1 MVVRCMH
8 IISQRNYE
16 ILELL
21 KRALCCAGVHF
32 DVFWIRIN
40 AFQYWIHASI
50 FCQDTNLSII
60 LKSICNIFGKALLNL
75 EKGFKQGNKK
85 WTSLW
90 WNGPDVLGKVHNL
103 RRKGQ
108 LYLLYSL
115 KGEARQG
122 IDWLSCDYRKQL
134 YERYFSAEPRE
145 KLQNILN
152 VTRATYDFIFS
163 RILFFQKLA
172 ATAKH
177 QSWKANTLVTMG
189 LIS

>member
-1 MVVRCMH
+1 MQVC
-8 IISQRNYE
+8 ISMSSGYGLTLSNTGYMPQYIAR
-16 ILELL
+16 IQIFQLFW
-21 KRALCCAGVHF
+21 HF
-32 DVFWIRIN
+32 G
-40 AFQYWIHASI
+40 
-50 FCQDTNLSII
+50 
-60 LKSICNIFGKALLNL
+60 KSIMQYFGKACLNL

-115 KGEARQG
+115 KGEARRG